1 MAIQT
6 SGTTRISNSGQL
18 QNIGSLDATTIST
31 ISSAAGG
38 SPVPDWANSIYF
50 NLNQSGGNTNST
62 AATNVAYSSSTN
74 STATVTI
81 TGAGNGTIIKLG
93 MGGISASY
101 ARTFYILH
109 SSGNNWHRNMSTTP
123 WSLTRNYTSELTQ
136 GSIGGLQ
143 EFDVFVASGAT
154 VRLRTNVFNLVS
166 FTGFKVDL

>member
-50 NLNQSGGNTNST
+50 NLNQSSGTINST
-62 AATNVAYSSSTN
+62 AAANVAYSSSMN
-74 STATVTI
+74 SNTTVTI
-81 TGAGNGTIIKLG
+81 TGAGNGTLIKLG
-93 MGGISASY
+93 MGGISAQY

-109 SSGNNWHRNMSTTP
+109 SSGNNWHRSMSISP
-123 WSLTRNYTSELTQ
+123 WSLTTNSTSELTQ
-136 GSIGGLQ
+136 GSLGGLK
-143 EFDVFVASGAT
+143 EFDVFVVSGAT
-154 VRLRTNVFNLVS
+154 VRLRTNVFNLCS